1 MRRRYYVRGRTLTLE
16 SQFCLG
22 WTLSYRALPCG
33 DIMTLNRKRNSGIC
47 IRKNITEDGINIWK
61 FNYSNYLDSVGTLSC
76 GKDPPQRTEPRG
88 ARVLCVMIIVKV
100 RVTPSY
106 LDIKWPNPES
116 PFQEHHAPKRGV
128 SATLFWSQC
137 IACPQLLEEAQ
148 RRGWASGS

>member
-33 DIMTLNRKRNSGIC
+33 DIMTSNRKRNSGLC
-47 IRKNITEDGINIWK
+47 VSKNITEE
-61 FNYSNYLDSVGTLSC
+61 DSVGTLSC

-116 PFQEHHAPKRGV
+116 PFQEHHAPKRGI

-137 IACPQLLEEAQ
+137 IACPHSSW
-148 RRGWASGS
+148 RRHRDGGGLRDHE

>member
-33 DIMTLNRKRNSGIC
+33 DIMTLNRKRNSGMC
-47 IRKNITEDGINIWK
+47 IHKNITEDGINIWK
-61 FNYSNYLDSVGTLSC
+61 FNYSNYLADSVGTLSC

-106 LDIKWPNPES
+106 LGLWGSLRHEQGPRDFGWGSEKDGRRPLMPNYLKAW
-116 PFQEHHAPKRGV
+116 HAPY
-128 SATLFWSQC
+128 
-137 IACPQLLEEAQ
+137 
-148 RRGWASGS
+148 